1 LKDGGRGMAMYQKK
15 LKYVKFDSQR
25 RFGVELEVGN
35 EVKKKAV
42 QSAISSV
49 SKYSAYVS
57 RYALSNNN
65 RYWHIKDDA
74 TCGLKGRNGPKG
86 VEIASFIG
94 NGISDIEHISF
105 VSSKLNEIGCKTN
118 HNCGLHVHA
127 EVSDLTMNQ
136 VAVIVAHWIKIERL
150 ISMILPIR
158 RYQSEHCK
166 FMFAPSCEDN
176 VFGLCR
182 KKKYTCHD
190 FLEAVSP
197 KNLSYFDNDD
207 RRYNLN
213 LVNLVRAVKD
223 NSPNRRTIE
232 LRWPE
237 GTLDPL
243 DIRCWVKIFLLF
255 IDNCKDKKMPR
266 NLEHC
271 GLVEG
276 LQMFGL
282 NHPKDTFIIM
292 SESIHETKTW
302 FLERILNYK
311 DDAVEFY
318 KSGDFLKIS
327 DEARSILNKMWSPV
341 RIYRCFF
348 EKSN

>member
-1 LKDGGRGMAMYQKK
+1 MEIRPPLTDGRGMVMEQKK

-42 QSAISSV
+42 QSVISTV
-49 SKYSAYVS
+49 SKYNAYVS

-65 RYWHIKDDA
+65 CYWHIKDDA

-94 NGISDIEHISF
+94 KGIDDIDHVSF
-105 VSSKLNEIGCKTN
+105 VSSKLNDIGCKAN

-127 EVSDLTMNQ
+127 EVSDLTMDQ
-136 VAVIVAHWIKIERL
+136 VAVIVACWIKIERL
-150 ISMILPIR
+150 MSMILPIR

-166 FMFAPSCEDN
+166 FMFAPSCNDN

-182 KKKYTCHD
+182 EKSYTCHD

-207 RRYNLN
+207 RRFNLN
-213 LVNLVRAVKD
+213 LVNLVRAVND

-237 GTLDPL
+237 GTLEPR
-243 DIRCWVKIFLLF
+243 DIRCWVKLFLLF
-255 IDNCKDKKMPR
+255 IDSCKDRKMPK
-266 NLEHC
+266 NLHHC
-271 GLVEG
+271 GLEEG

-282 NHPKDTFIIM
+282 SHSKNIFIIM

-302 FLERILNYK
+302 FLERILNHNG
-311 DDAVEFY
+311 DAVEFY
-318 KSGDFLKIS
+318 KSKDVLKIAN
-327 DEARSILNKMWSPV
+327 EAKFILNQMWSPI
-341 RIYRCFF
+341 RIY
-348 EKSN
+348 E